1 MEIFKAKKMGAGGS
15 YENYSVSYI
24 FGSDGK
30 SYDFMLNEDA
40 VLLCESYGSPRWEL
54 VTTAFPDSKSK
65 SASRTLFNNACQL
78 AKNNAVKQAFTG
90 HQNIDFYDCAS
101 VSAAIRNYGYF
112 MFNFRV
118 PNNFYSV
125 PGSGVV
131 PQPSGGYAGVNHSI
145 ALIGLT
151 TINGK
156 AHWIAQ
162 NGWGVSWG
170 KNGLC
175 YIPYDWGCGVQSPQG
190 PDNKDEPCG
199 WTCESYSVWNTSI
212 TAANPMA
219 PANLSASQTG
229 SETPATAPWRNK
241 TTGAST
247 LLYARRRGETAW
259 WPKPSFGSLFS
270 GTSGR
275 LSFDKD
281 AMTYELMAIAVKN
294 NLLSQ
299 QSNIITISISLIDKW
314 SWAASNGS
322 ASTAQTKAAYSAI
335 KNEGAGEDFSYLV
348 WNDLVDKINEVVIA
362 IGSSWSSYYT
372 TLADAKQS
380 RAGQILTAKQY
391 NAARQNV
398 GAHYS
403 TGIGEVNGDSEFTWS
418 CIYDLAQKLNEWIDS
433 I

>member
-175 YIPYDWGCGVQSPQG
+175 YIPYDWGCGV
-190 PDNKDEPCG
+190 
-199 WTCESYSVWNTSI
+199 
-212 TAANPMA
+212 
-219 PANLSASQTG
+219 
-229 SETPATAPWRNK
+229 
-241 TTGAST
+241 
-247 LLYARRRGETAW
+247 
-259 WPKPSFGSLFS
+259 
-270 GTSGR
+270 
-275 LSFDKD
+275 
-281 AMTYELMAIAVKN
+281 
-294 NLLSQ
+294 
-299 QSNIITISISLIDKW
+299 
-314 SWAASNGS
+314 
-322 ASTAQTKAAYSAI
+322 
-335 KNEGAGEDFSYLV
+335 
-348 WNDLVDKINEVVIA
+348 
-362 IGSSWSSYYT
+362 
-372 TLADAKQS
+372 
-380 RAGQILTAKQY
+380 
-391 NAARQNV
+391 
-398 GAHYS
+398 
-403 TGIGEVNGDSEFTWS
+403 
-418 CIYDLAQKLNEWIDS
+418 
-433 I
+433 